1 MKKRFTRHLL
11 RWKDKI
17 WSKIHNKEFM
27 MYVLLGA
34 TTTILNLFSYDVL
47 CIVLDYWLA
56 ISLRGFLVRYI
67 RILQINSLYLR
78 VDAQMSENC

>member
-47 CIVLDYWLA
+47 CIVLDYWIA
-56 ISLRGFLVRYI
+56 NIIAGIFSKVYSYFT
-67 RILQINSLYLR
+67 N
-78 VDAQMSENC
+78 